1 MKSYA
6 LSQKGL
12 GRRKLLHAHL
22 RDRFCGIPGA
32 HSPQDLSWKWDG
44 NGIWKGR
51 RKKCASRQDMNLER
65 MVAPT
70 RKRGD
75 DKEKIAM
82 RARSD
87 NKEGMKEGFQT
98 RKVGSNVF
106 GWVTRRDE

>member
-1 MKSYA
+1 
-6 LSQKGL
+6 
-12 GRRKLLHAHL
+12 
-22 RDRFCGIPGA
+22 
-32 HSPQDLSWKWDG
+32 
-44 NGIWKGR
+44 
-51 RKKCASRQDMNLER
+51 MNLER

-98 RKVGSNVF
+98 RKEGRNVLR
-106 GWVTRRDE
+106 WVTRRDE